1 MKPDTAPFYRE
12 RRGAPPPGAGNHRR
26 LRARRQSDRNAGHFG
41 EGLSFD
47 ARTQI
52 KPRPPKERLLLKR
65 RVAPR
70 VGDAQEIAVRIVSET
85 RASVQRI
92 ENLGQPV

>member
-1 MKPDTAPFYRE
+1 
-12 RRGAPPPGAGNHRR
+12 
-26 LRARRQSDRNAGHFG
+26 
-41 EGLSFD
+41 
-47 ARTQI
+47 
-52 KPRPPKERLLLKR
+52 LLKR